1 MTQVELVLL
10 GIVTEG
16 ENHAYNIE
24 KIVEQRGLRE
34 RLSIGFSTIYAALK
48 KLEKEYLVESRYD
61 AQQNLPGKRIFSV
74 TPLGKRTFTQE
85 MMKSLSVPQRTESAF
100 EAALCFAHL
109 LGRAELKESLSLYDA
124 ELSRQIQIKVR
135 ELTDCNLNETV
146 KRGLLTRP
154 LTLIQAE
161 RKWIREFMGLL

>member
-1 MTQVELVLL
+1 MTQVELTIL
-10 GIVTEG
+10 GIMAEG

-24 KIVEQRGLRE
+24 KIIEQRGLRK
-34 RLSIGFSTIYAALK
+34 RLSIGFSTIYTALK
-48 KLEKEYLVESRYD
+48 KLEKEYLLESRFD
-61 AQQNLPGKRIFSV
+61 TQQNLHGKRTFSV
-74 TPLGKRTFTQE
+74 TSLGKRTFTQE
-85 MMKSLSVPQRTESAF
+85 LMKALSVPKHAESAF
-100 EAALCFAHL
+100 EIALCFAHL
-109 LGRAELKESLSLYDA
+109 FSRAELKESLSLYDA

-154 LTLIQAE
+154 LMLIQAE